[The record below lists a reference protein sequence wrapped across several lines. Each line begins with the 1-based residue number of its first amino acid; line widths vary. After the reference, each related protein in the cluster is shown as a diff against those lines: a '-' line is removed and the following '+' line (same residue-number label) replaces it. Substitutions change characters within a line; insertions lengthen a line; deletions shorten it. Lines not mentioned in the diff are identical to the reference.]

1 MTMVDGVSGAAF
13 ITEELPQRP
22 GRAAL
27 AWRDLADGARKSWMW
42 TALALQDI
50 KLRYRGSVLGPWWLS
65 ITTTVMAMTI
75 SLVYAHIFSRSAG
88 TYLPYVT
95 IGLVVWQLIS
105 GLVTEACD
113 TFLRAQA
120 IIEQVPL
127 PFSIHAYRGV
137 CRQLM
142 VFAHN
147 FAIVPVVL
155 IATRTTVDWRIL
167 EAVPAVAVL
176 AVNGLWVSILLGM
189 LSARFRDIPPII
201 GSLLQVSFL
210 LTPVFWP
217 IEALGDWVP
226 LAAFNPIFAAIDV
239 VRAPLLGIPIRA
251 NSWFVVLGSTTLGWL
266 ITYALFARFRMR
278 IAYWI

>member
-1 MTMVDGVSGAAF
+1 MTMVDGVSESAF
-13 ITEELPQRP
+13 IAEDLPERP

-50 KLRYRGSVLGPWWLS
+50 KLRYRGSLLGPWWLS
-65 ITTTVMAMTI
+65 ITTSVMALTI
-75 SLVYAHIFSRSAG
+75 SLVYAHLFSMSVG

-105 GLVTEACD
+105 GLVTEACE
-113 TFLRAQA
+113 TFLRAQS

-147 FAIVPVVL
+147 CAILPVVL
-155 IATRTTVDWRIL
+155 IATRTPVDWRIL

-201 GSLLQVSFL
+201 ASLLQVGFF

-226 LAAFNPIFAAIDV
+226 MAAFNPIFAAIDV
-239 VRAPLLGIPIRA
+239 VRGPLLGVPAAA
-251 NSWFVVLGSTTLGWL
+251 NSWIVLLGSTTLGWL